1 MKKLLVLLALC
12 MIISVVLVACD
23 TPDEPVV
30 DETTAGATEAP
41 TTEETTEAPTTEE
54 TTEAPTTEE
63 TTEAPTT
70 EETTTEETTEPPVV
84 IDPVKV
90 GQSFDECDM
99 WIDGQPVGAFFTP
112 GQAKNWDGNAVVED
126 YNVQA
131 IRVWGWVAFFA
142 ETPGTFGYQI
152 GDAEPVFDEG
162 FSVDA
167 EQGVLDVAVAQG
179 GKSAARMK
187 IFVPVEY
194 LSGEEIVIKALVKDA
209 VGTVETIC
217 EFKLSK
223 PVNPNAPV
231 VFLNASD
238 MAATIPGS
246 PDIVSAEMSADGNYI
261 TINTANISG
270 DAFHDPYYQ
279 LPMLNGK
286 GTVANFVVIKYR
298 TTVAG
303 ARSEVFIG
311 SGAGPNGQGDN
322 FAFDVETDGKWH
334 LAVIDLSNLSAVVDG
349 VINYLRWD
357 PYVGSAETASI
368 DMGYI
373 AAFQSAEAAIAW
385 DAQFADKFI
394 DIYNVPQDIWAVSG
408 HKTGVTP
415 SDDASHG
422 GMVAAGGIASGAL
435 LHQGSVGIGEL
446 NLAQFSKMIIYYG
459 VDNSQVTLDHW
470 AASANNRFMI
480 TSADTHLTN
489 SPAEE
494 TIVASVD
501 YQPTGWALTA
511 IEIDLTG
518 VDYNGPVFVSY
529 DTLPGTFMLIG
540 AIELVYDNNYVEPA
554 EPIIGSADFDTI
566 VTTNEF
572 GDSSYNNTYT
582 TAAGWTTVNSAIQAG
597 GTKNSN
603 PQFTVIGDNSGIK
616 AVCLNGKT
624 TAIGK
629 LTSPTLT
636 GGLSKITLTYTK
648 MFTDTV
654 LSVTVIVT
662 DVTTGEKYE
671 HVVARDVD
679 KDNDKYVVWTDEWVL
694 ETAIS
699 GDYTIEVVNN
709 CPSQST
715 SNKDRITILS
725 LVYEN

>member
-1 MKKLLVLLALC
+1 
-12 MIISVVLVACD
+12 
-23 TPDEPVV
+23 
-30 DETTAGATEAP
+30 
-41 TTEETTEAPTTEE
+41 
-54 TTEAPTTEE
+54 
-63 TTEAPTT
+63 
-70 EETTTEETTEPPVV
+70 
-84 IDPVKV
+84 
-90 GQSFDECDM
+90 M
-99 WIDGQPVGAFFTP
+99 WIDGESVGAFFTP
-112 GQAKNWDGNAVVED
+112 GQSPSWDGIAVVED

-131 IRVWGWVAFFA
+131 IRIWGWVAFYA
-142 ETPGTFGYQI
+142 ETPGIFGYQI

-162 FSVDA
+162 FALEAEQPVVDA
-167 EQGVLDVAVAQG
+167 AVAQG

-194 LSGEEIVIKALVKDA
+194 LSGEEIVIKALAKDA

-246 PDIVSAEMSADGNYI
+246 PDITSAEMSADGNYI
-261 TINTANISG
+261 TINTGNTND

-298 TTVAG
+298 TSVAG

-322 FAFDVETDGKWH
+322 FTFDIETDGKWH
-334 LAVIDLSNLSAVVDG
+334 LAVIDLSNIAAVVDG

-357 PYVGSAETASI
+357 PYVGDQEGASI

-415 SDDASHG
+415 SDDATHG

-446 NLAQFSKMIIYYG
+446 NLAQYSKMIIYYG

-480 TSADTHLTN
+480 TSADTHMNN

-540 AIELVYDNNYVEPA
+540 AIELVYDNNYVEPETPA
-554 EPIIGSADFDTI
+554 EDPSFAVSFYQANKGATYYFTGAMNGYYLATSTNAADAAKVFVETHEQGLRMYVLVDDVKTYVEI
-566 VTTNEF
+566 YEYENKGQMKGGVRMTTEPTTYFVFNA
-572 GDSSYNNTYT
+572 DANTYVT
-582 TAAGWTTVNSAIQAG
+582 DLGDTGIFYLGTYGTFETISA
-597 GTKNSN
+597 
-603 PQFTVIGDNSGIK
+603 
-616 AVCLNGKT
+616 
-624 TAIGK
+624 
-629 LTSPTLT
+629 
-636 GGLSKITLTYTK
+636 SKISY
-648 MFTDTV
+648 
-654 LSVTVIVT
+654 I
-662 DVTTGEKYE
+662 TGSNAAN
-671 HVVARDVD
+671 VGVSQFPI
-679 KDNDKYVVWTDEWVL
+679 EWV
-694 ETAIS
+694 EYPVA
-699 GDYTIEVVNN
+699 
-709 CPSQST
+709 Q
-715 SNKDRITILS
+715 
-725 LVYEN
+725 

>member
-12 MIISVVLVACD
+12 MVFSVALVACENN
-23 TPDEPVV
+23 TENPE
-30 DETTAGATEAP
+30 ETTAGSIEAPTTQEPTTEVPTTEPGSETEPP
-41 TTEETTEAPTTEE
+41 TTEETTEAPTTN
-54 TTEAPTTEE
+54 
-63 TTEAPTT
+63 
-70 EETTTEETTEPPVV
+70 ETTTEETTEPPVV

-99 WIDGQPVGAFFTP
+99 FIDGQPVGAFFTP

-162 FSVDA
+162 FSVEA

-209 VGTVETIC
+209 VGTVETVC
-217 EFKLSK
+217 EFKLTK

-246 PDIVSAEMSADGNYI
+246 PDITSAEMSADGNYI
-261 TINTANISG
+261 TIVAGNTNG
-270 DAFHDPYYQ
+270 DAFLDPYYQ

-298 TTVAG
+298 TSVAG

-385 DAQFADKFI
+385 DAQLADKFI

-470 AASANNRFMI
+470 AASANNRFLI

-540 AIELVYDNNYVEPA
+540 AIELVYDNNYVEPEVPA
-554 EPIIGSADFDTI
+554 EYTISFENLDSRTEDGGESYQVFTNGAFTYTQKIGTSTNGVKVDQYNNPIRLYVGHEVIFACEGMTKLVLDFDSSKGTEGFVSPINDANANVTVNDNI
-566 VTTNEF
+566 VTIEF
-572 GDSSYNNTYT
+572 TEPVDS
-582 TAAGWTTVNSAIQAG
+582 
-597 GTKNSN
+597 
-603 PQFTVIGDNSGIK
+603 FTVVINK
-616 AVCLNGKT
+616 QVRL
-624 TAIGK
+624 
-629 LTSPTLT
+629 
-636 GGLSKITLTYTK
+636 
-648 MFTDTV
+648 F
-654 LSVTVIVT
+654 SVTA
-662 DVTTGEKYE
+662 Y
-671 HVVARDVD
+671 
-679 KDNDKYVVWTDEWVL
+679 
-694 ETAIS
+694 
-699 GDYTIEVVNN
+699 
-709 CPSQST
+709 
-715 SNKDRITILS
+715 
-725 LVYEN
+725 